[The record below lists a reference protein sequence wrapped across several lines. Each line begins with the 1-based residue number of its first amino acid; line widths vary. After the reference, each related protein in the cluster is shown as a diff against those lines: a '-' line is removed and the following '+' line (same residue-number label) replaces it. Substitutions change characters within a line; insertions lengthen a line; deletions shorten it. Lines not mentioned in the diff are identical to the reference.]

1 MSETSP
7 QVLAGPCALAEFRE
21 RRLLEEGRK
30 ICPDLA
36 GLRATYLH
44 YLTPEVRGEAL
55 SKAQSLLQYG
65 ASPRGVAAEASFFCL
80 VLPREG
86 TISPWSSKATDVFN
100 TSGLTSVRRVE
111 RGVRWDIVGTA
122 DQGLLPLLHDRMT
135 TRVSFAED
143 DHPFAKPSIAEPLQ
157 VIDFADDGLGALQ
170 RVNLSLGLALSEA
183 EVRYLHSLFDRAGR
197 HPTDAELMMFAQVN
211 SEHCRHKIFNAEW
224 RGAQDPRSLFDMIRH
239 TSNVAKR
246 SGVLSAYKDNAA
258 VIQGHRV
265 RALDLD
271 ADSRVYGHR
280 ERFAHILMKA
290 ETHNHPTAIAPFEG
304 AATGSGGEIRDE
316 ACVGRGSK
324 PKASFAGF
332 TTSHLRIPG
341 NPTPWEA
348 TADGNARSFPSHL
361 ASALDIMLE
370 GPIGA
375 ASYNNEYGRPAL
387 AGYFRTF
394 EHDTDLDHA
403 WGYHKPVMIAGGL
416 GAVRE
421 EHVQALPYASDSL
434 LIVLGGPAL
443 HIGIGGGA
451 ASSAAAGAQDEA
463 LDFQSVQRDNAEMQ
477 RRCQE
482 VIDRCAALRKDNP
495 IQRIHDVGAGGLS
508 NALPELLKDGDVGG
522 RIELDKVLCDDQTM
536 GPMAVWCN
544 ESQERYVISVS
555 AERLETL
562 RGLCE
567 RERCPFAVVGRITPD
582 EKRLRVVA
590 ESAEVPVVDMAM
602 EDLFGEP
609 PRTTKVYA
617 ASSPAT
623 GEPVPETTVSEALDR
638 VLAHPSVACKS
649 FLVTIGDRSITGLV
663 ARDQMVGP
671 WQVPVADAA
680 CTLADFHGF
689 AGEALAVGE
698 RSPIAMLN
706 PAASA
711 RMAVAEAL
719 TNLASA
725 GYGEL
730 NRVVLS
736 ANWMAASGVPSQ
748 DAALYEAVCA
758 VGLEFCPKLGV
769 AIPVGKDSLSMKST
783 WRDVRERS
791 ATSPLTLVVSAFAP
805 LGDARRA
812 RTPEL
817 RTDLGDS
824 QLWLIELGGRP
835 RRLGAS
841 ILGQCYG
848 ALGEAPPDIDDALEF
863 RKLLDFVQR
872 ALSLGLITAMHDRSD
887 GGLLTTLLEM
897 CFAGRCG
904 ARLEYAEAVDSDA
917 DADLIAWLFN
927 EEVGMLVQVL
937 EEDVPDFVACARE
950 FAAADSISLVGV
962 PRGEQKVSVHAAGR
976 LVFSGGRAELE
987 RRWRATSHAMQ
998 LLRDDPQCADEELAM
1013 IDEDSARLNPRI
1025 GFELGE
1031 APNVG
1036 TGKRPRIAILREQG
1050 VNGQIEMAAA
1060 FDRAGFEAVDLHMTD
1075 LLAGR
1080 DHLDNYQALAACG
1093 GFSYGDVLGA
1103 GGGWAKSILFHNQ
1116 LKDAFTEWLARDRL
1130 VLGVCNGCQMFAHLA
1145 EIVPGARHWPT
1156 FLRNRSEQFEAR
1168 LIQVRIEASASP
1180 WLQEM
1185 QGSVLPVVVAHGE
1198 GRAAFGAEEDH
1209 ASLATAGGV
1218 AMRYVNGAHQAT
1230 MNYPANPN
1238 GSLEGVAGVT
1248 NADGRVLLLMP
1259 HPERIIRAVQHS
1271 WCPDD
1276 WHGDGPWM
1284 KLFHNAHKALK

>member
-1 MSETSP
+1 MNETSP
-7 QVLAGPCALAEFRE
+7 QVLPGPCALAEFRE

-30 ICPDLA
+30 ICPSLE
-36 GLRATYLH
+36 GIRATYVH
-44 YLTPEVRGEAL
+44 YLTPEVHGDAL
-55 SKAQSLLQYG
+55 SKARSLLRYG
-65 ASPRGVAAEASFFCL
+65 TAVRSAFGEASFFCL

-86 TISPWSSKATDVFN
+86 TRSPWSSKATDVFH
-100 TSGLTSVRRVE
+100 TSGLTAVRSVE
-111 RGVRWDIVGTA
+111 RGVRWDVLGAA
-122 DQGLLPLLHDRMT
+122 DEGLLPLLHDRMT

-143 DHPFAKPSIAEPLQ
+143 DHPFAAVGSVEPLQ
-157 VIDFADDGLGALQ
+157 VIDFADDGIRALQ
-170 RVNLSLGLALSEA
+170 QVNLSLGLALSDA
-183 EVRYLHSLFDRAGR
+183 EMRYLHGLFERAGR

-224 RGAQDPRSLFDMIRH
+224 RGVEDPRSLFDMIRH
-239 TSNVAKR
+239 TSRVAKR

-258 VIQGHRV
+258 VVQGHEV

-271 ADSRVYGHR
+271 PESRVYGYR
-280 ERFAHILMKA
+280 KRFAHILMKA

-324 PKASFAGF
+324 PKAGFSGF

-341 NPTPWEA
+341 SPAPWEA
-348 TADGNARSFPSHL
+348 ISNGDAGSFPSHL
-361 ASALDIMLE
+361 ASPLEIMLE
-370 GPIGA
+370 APIGA

-394 EHDTDLDHA
+394 EHDMGADHA
-403 WGYHKPVMIAGGL
+403 WGYHKPVMIAGGV

-421 EHVQALPYASDSL
+421 EHVDALAYASDSL
-434 LIVLGGPAL
+434 LVVLGGPAL
-443 HIGIGGGA
+443 RIGIGGGA

-482 VIDRCAALRKDNP
+482 VIDRCAALGANNP

-522 RIELDKVLCDDQTM
+522 RIELDKVLNDDQTM
-536 GPMAVWCN
+536 GPMAIWCN

-555 AERLETL
+555 AVRFDGL

-567 RERCPFAVVGRITPD
+567 RERCPFAVVGRITPE
-582 EKRLRVVA
+582 EKRLRVMEA
-590 ESAEVPVVDMAM
+590 NAEVSVVDMAM
-602 EDLFGEP
+602 DDLFGEP
-609 PRTTKVYA
+609 PRTSKVYEA
-617 ASSPAT
+617 F
-623 GEPVPETTVSEALDR
+623 EPVSNVVLPKTSLAEAVDR
-638 VLAHPSVACKS
+638 VLGHPSVACKS
-649 FLVTIGDRSITGLV
+649 FLITIGDRSITGLV

-680 CTLADFHGF
+680 CTLADFQGF
-689 AGEALAVGE
+689 AGEAMAMGE
-698 RSPIAMLN
+698 RPPIAMLN
-706 PAASA
+706 PAASV
-711 RMAVAEAL
+711 RMALAEAL
-719 TNLASA
+719 TNLAST

-736 ANWMAASGVPSQ
+736 ANWMAASGVASQ
-748 DAALYEAVCA
+748 DAALYDAVRA
-758 VGLEFCPKLGV
+758 LGLEFCPKLGV
-769 AIPVGKDSLSMKST
+769 SVPVGKDSLSMKST
-783 WRDVRERS
+783 WTDRRARS
-791 ATSPLTLVVSAFAP
+791 VTSPLTLVVSAFAP
-805 LGDARRA
+805 LEDVRRA

-824 QLWLIELGGRP
+824 QLWLIELGSKP

-841 ILGQCYG
+841 VLGQCYG
-848 ALGEAPPDIDDALEF
+848 SLGGEPPDIDDVLEF

-917 DADLIAWLFN
+917 DSDLIAWLFN
-927 EEVGMLVQVL
+927 EEAGLLVQVL
-937 EEDVPDFVACARE
+937 DEHVSAFVACAQG
-950 FAAADSISLVGV
+950 FAAADSISLVGS
-962 PRGEQKVSVHAAGR
+962 PSAAQQVSIHAAGR
-976 LVFSGGRAELE
+976 LVFAAERAELE
-987 RRWRATSHAMQ
+987 RRWRTTSHAMQ
-998 LLRDDPQCADEELAM
+998 RLRDDPQCADEELAT
-1013 IDEDSARLNPRI
+1013 IHEDSSRLNPCI
-1025 GFELGE
+1025 EFEFAD
-1031 APNVG
+1031 APHVN

-1050 VNGQIEMAAA
+1050 VNGHIEMAAA

-1080 DHLDNYQALAACG
+1080 DHLSNYQALAACG

-1103 GGGWAKSILFHNQ
+1103 GGGWAKSILFHNR

-1198 GRAAFGAEEDH
+1198 GRASFEHEDDH

-1218 AMRYVNGAHQAT
+1218 AARYVNGAHQVT

-1271 WCPDD
+1271 WCPDA

-1284 KLFHNAHKALK
+1284 KLFQNAHTALK